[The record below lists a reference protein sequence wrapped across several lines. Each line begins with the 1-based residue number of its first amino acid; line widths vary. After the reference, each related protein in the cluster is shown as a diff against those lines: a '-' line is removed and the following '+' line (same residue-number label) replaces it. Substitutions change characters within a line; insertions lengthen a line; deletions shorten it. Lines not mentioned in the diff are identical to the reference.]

1 VRKQLKETQMS
12 TAVATPTRTLIPT
25 GTWAVDPVHSKLGF
39 AVKHMGVSTVRG
51 EFREFEG
58 TIEVGDSID
67 QARAY
72 ATVQVASVDT
82 GNDQRDQHLRS
93 PDFFSAG
100 DHPELR
106 FESKRIEQVDEDTLR
121 ITGDLAING
130 AVREVEL
137 DAEVLGTGIGSQDEE
152 RLGLEVRGQLSRKD
166 FGMKFNAALGSGN
179 AVVGDKV
186 KLELDIAAIKQQD

>member
-1 VRKQLKETQMS
+1 MS
-12 TAVATPTRTLIPT
+12 TATAVKTKPLIPT
-25 GTWAVDPVHSKLGF
+25 GTWAIDPVHSKLGF

-58 TIEVGDSID
+58 TIEVGDSPEES
-67 QARAY
+67 RAY
-72 ATVQVASVDT
+72 GTVQVASVDT

-106 FESKRIEQVDEDTLR
+106 FESERIEQVDEDTLR
-121 ITGDLAING
+121 ITGDLEING
-130 AVREVEL
+130 TVREVEL
-137 DAEVLGTGIGSQDEE
+137 EAGVLGTGTGAQDEE

-179 AVVGDKV
+179 AVVADKV
-186 KLELDIAAIKQQD
+186 RLELDIAAIKQND